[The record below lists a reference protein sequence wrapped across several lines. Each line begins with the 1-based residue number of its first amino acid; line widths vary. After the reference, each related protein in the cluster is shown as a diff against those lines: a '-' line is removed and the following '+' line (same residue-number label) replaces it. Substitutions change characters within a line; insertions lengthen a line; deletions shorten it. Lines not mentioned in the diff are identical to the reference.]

1 MIKNDKSTQTI
12 WANIPK
18 DKDTISSLGKEVKLG
33 MYKAVHQYFRWGGV
47 DGESLIFESSD
58 LDLNN
63 QELEI
68 LVRLS
73 GFYDGERDSGI
84 TISTDELFTFVNFNF
99 VSKED

>member
-1 MIKNDKSTQTI
+1 MIKNDKNQTI

-18 DKDTISSLGKEVKLG
+18 DKDTISSSGKGVKLG
-33 MYKAVHQYFRWGGV
+33 VYKAIHQYFRWSGV

-84 TISTDELFTFVNFNF
+84 TISTDELFTFVNFNY

>member
-1 MIKNDKSTQTI
+1 MKNNRPTYKK
-12 WANIPK
+12 IPK
-18 DKDTISSLGKEVKLG
+18 DQDTISSAGKEVKLG
-33 MYKAVHQYFRWGGV
+33 AHKAIHQYFRWEGV

-73 GFYDGERDSGI
+73 GFYDGEHDSGI
-84 TISTDELFTFVNFNF
+84 TISNDALFTFVNFNF
-99 VSKED
+99 ISKE